1 MVVRV
6 ATKRGVGNGVG
17 HGLSHGLP
25 VAHGPSNFIK
35 QFTLES
41 LKILI
46 S

>member
-1 MVVRV
+1 MAARV
-6 ATKRGVGNGVG
+6 ATKRGVGHGVG
-17 HGLSHGLP
+17 HGLSHGLSM
-25 VAHGPSNFIK
+25 AHGPANFIK